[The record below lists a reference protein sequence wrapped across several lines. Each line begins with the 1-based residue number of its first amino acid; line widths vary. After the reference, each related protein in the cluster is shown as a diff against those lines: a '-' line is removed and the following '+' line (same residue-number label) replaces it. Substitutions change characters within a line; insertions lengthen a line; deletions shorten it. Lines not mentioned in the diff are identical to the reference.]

1 MTELDYHHF
10 IAPNG
15 QPDLGIEALIAANI
29 TKIVRVSC
37 WRDIPLL
44 MKLSYKNKQMNKKE
58 QKNPESDQASNCN
71 YQFTRL

>member
-15 QPDLGIEALIAANI
+15 QLDLGIEALTAANI
-29 TKIVRVSC
+29 TKIVHVSY

-44 MKLSYKNKQMNKKE
+44 MKHSYKNKQMKKRT
-58 QKNPESDQASNCN
+58 KKP
-71 YQFTRL
+71 